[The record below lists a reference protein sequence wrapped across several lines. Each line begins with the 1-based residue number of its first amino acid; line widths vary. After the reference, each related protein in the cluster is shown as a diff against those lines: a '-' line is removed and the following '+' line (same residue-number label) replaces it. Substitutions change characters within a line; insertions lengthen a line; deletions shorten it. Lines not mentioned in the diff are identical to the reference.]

1 MTVWDGKTIICASK
15 WMNVVEKFRILL
27 DDYDRT
33 GFKPMGLW
41 IWVQHCQG
49 YDTPGISRH
58 LLVSR
63 SGGPQYTS

>member
-33 GFKPMGLW
+33 GLKTHGFVDLGTTLSGL
-41 IWVQHCQG
+41 
-49 YDTPGISRH
+49 
-58 LLVSR
+58 
-63 SGGPQYTS
+63 